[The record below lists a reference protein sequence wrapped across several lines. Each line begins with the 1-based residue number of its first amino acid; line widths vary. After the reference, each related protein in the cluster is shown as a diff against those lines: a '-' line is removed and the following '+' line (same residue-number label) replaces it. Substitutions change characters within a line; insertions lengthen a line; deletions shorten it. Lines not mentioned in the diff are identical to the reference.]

1 MDKAFTY
8 MLIFF
13 GGGLGC
19 LSRFLIDGV
28 DLNPFSVANVLAC
41 ALMGISYAMFNYQ
54 VLADHKF
61 FHCFINM
68 GFLGGLSTFTPLAIF
83 SLVTTDHNI
92 LLAIAT
98 IMGLLAAYSL
108 VTIIAYYAGAY
119 VLKHFMNKHRRMSL
133 LARYRFIVQYKIL
146 VPRYKAIRE
155 KAEELYASGLNLKD
169 KKPLPGVF
177 EEKRVTLRN
186 EAYDYI
192 KILMGFTEMYKQA
205 VERDRCRP
213 HTLEDM
219 LVDAVAKGDLGTP
232 EKPIETIK
240 PQLEFIN
247 QLVFDISPN
256 LKSAPKH

>member
-19 LSRFLIDGV
+19 LSRFFIDGL
-28 DLNPFSVANVLAC
+28 DLNPFSTANVLAC
-41 ALMGISYAMFNYQ
+41 ALMGVCYAMFNYQ
-54 VLADHKF
+54 VFTDHKF
-61 FHCFINM
+61 VHCFINM
-68 GFLGGLSTFTPLAIF
+68 GFLGGLSTFTPLAVF

-92 LLAIAT
+92 LMAIVT
-98 IMGLLAAYSL
+98 IFALLAAYCA
-108 VTIIAYYAGAY
+108 VTIVAYCATANFLIR
-119 VLKHFMNKHRRMSL
+119 VMKKHRRMSL

-155 KAEELYASGLNLKD
+155 KAEELYASGLDLKD

-177 EEKRVTLRN
+177 EEKRNTLRT

-205 VERDRCRP
+205 VERDRCYP

-232 EKPIETIK
+232 EKPIETIR
-240 PQLEFIN
+240 PQLEYIN
-247 QLVFDISPN
+247 KLVSDISPK
-256 LKSAPKH
+256 LKSPAKH